1 MNTLFTF
8 KATKANQGTDVQ
20 YQVDLGQDIL
30 DGLHEDTVKAH
41 ATANAKVEVQNRKG
55 ALLRQAESIEDAME
69 TLKTYGYE
77 GATVEVYVPT
87 PKAPRKELTVDDMV
101 KQVQTGKI
109 SKQDLLK
116 RLNELA

>member
-1 MNTLFTF
+1 MDTIFTF

-20 YQVDLGQDIL
+20 YRVDLGQDIL
-30 DGLHEDTVKAH
+30 DGLHDDTVKAH

-87 PKAPRKELTVDDMV
+87 VKTRKELTVEDIQKAIRSGKLNASDV
-101 KQVQTGKI
+101 KTAI
-109 SKQDLLK
+109 TE
-116 RLNELA
+116 NE